1 MGLTMIHDKKYFFL
15 AKPSVIKTIHSRPAY
30 DDAFENDPYHRKQK
44 RIDEDEAGYQ
54 YGLIR
59 ESIRQIKEANHDKET
74 HKD

>member
-1 MGLTMIHDKKYFFL
+1 MIHDKEYFFL
-15 AKPSVIKTIHSRPAY
+15 VKPSVRKSIHSHPTY
-30 DDAFENDPYHRKQK
+30 DDALEDNSCHRKQK